1 MAAAASD
8 RASDTVE
15 FNGQQVFA
23 GGENSIGVI
32 AIDPATGKPTLI
44 QHATCTAFTREPSTS
59 TQTCG

>member
-8 RASDTVE
+8 RASDMVE

-23 GGENSIGVI
+23 GGENSIAVI

-44 QHATCTAFTREPSTS
+44 QHATRPAFTREPSTS
-59 TQTCG
+59 TRTCG